1 MTVTVAAGAAV
12 SAAALPTAAESCPAG
27 TAGAERAGAESAGAA
42 LFATIESAA
51 ATGLPAARVTGGA
64 ALRLMKKAGAMAM
77 AIISRIAHRVRRS
90 MVSLDHDIRGRDRRH
105 PDETG
110 GTGAVGAPRAR
121 SPGGRRSA

>member
-1 MTVTVAAGAAV
+1 MVLGGALSAVVAAAGVGAAPGSES
-12 SAAALPTAAESCPAG
+12 SAARGLLATS
-27 TAGAERAGAESAGAA
+27 ESA
-42 LFATIESAA
+42 L

-77 AIISRIAHRVRRS
+77 AIISRIAQRVRRS

-110 GTGAVGAPRAR
+110 GTGAVGAPR
-121 SPGGRRSA
+121 